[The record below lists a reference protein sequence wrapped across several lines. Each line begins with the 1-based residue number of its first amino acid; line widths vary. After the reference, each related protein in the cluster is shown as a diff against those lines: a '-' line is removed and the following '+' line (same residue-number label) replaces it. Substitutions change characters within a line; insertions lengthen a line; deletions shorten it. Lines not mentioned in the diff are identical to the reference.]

1 MAWGSEVGIW
11 KIIMNID
18 LHIHSTASDGTKTP
32 AELLSIASK
41 KNLGAIALTD
51 HDTVAGIPEFL
62 LESVKY
68 PGIKA
73 VPGVEISLKHYDYSI
88 HAVGLFIDHKSDILN
103 DFLCEIRKGRSQR
116 NEMIIMKLRK
126 QGFEISL
133 EDVNAEAGGESAGR
147 PHFASILV
155 RKGYFSEPQQAF
167 DKCLK
172 RGRSGYCDRELPLPS
187 TAIDVIHRAGGI
199 VIWAHPMSHID
210 ADRRKLVKILKFLVD
225 KGIDGIEAYYP
236 SFSPEQNEYMLS
248 LAEKYGL
255 AVSGG
260 SDFHGENMKGIDMGS
275 GSGTLAV
282 PYSVYEKLDEISEK
296 KRSAGNV

>member
-1 MAWGSEVGIW
+1 
-11 KIIMNID
+11 MNID

-32 AELLSIASK
+32 AEILSLASG
-41 KNLGAIALTD
+41 KNLGAVALTD
-51 HDTVAGIPEFL
+51 HDTVSGIPEFL
-62 LESVKY
+62 TESAKY
-68 PGIKA
+68 PAVKS
-73 VPGVEISLKHYDYSI
+73 VPGVEIALKHYDYSI
-88 HAVGLFIDHKSDILN
+88 HVVGLFIDHKSDALN
-103 DFLCEIRKGRSQR
+103 NFLCEIRKGRSRR

-126 QGFEISL
+126 QGFDISI

-155 RKGYFSEPQQAF
+155 RKGYFKEPQEAF

-172 RGRSGYCDRELPLPS
+172 RGRAGYCDRELPSPS
-187 TAIDVIHRAGGI
+187 AAADVIHRAGGI

-210 ADRRKLVKILKFLVD
+210 SDRRNLVKILKFLVG
-225 KGIDGIEAYYP
+225 KGLDGIEAYYP
-236 SFSPEQNEYMLS
+236 SFTPEQNEYMLS

-260 SDFHGENMKGIDMGS
+260 SDFHGDNMKGIDMGT

-282 PYSVYEKLDEISEK
+282 PYSVYEKLEEFSREK
-296 KRSAGNV
+296 RNF